1 MLCADA
7 TRIERLKYAVSSSS
21 CSTSANWRFVVDRLM
36 LITSKP
42 CSTAQRRPARR
53 IGPDP
58 VKPAPSTRTL
68 TSSQSGAR
76 PRMIPAQPVPCP
88 HESPSSSGPTTGSP
102 SSPIE
107 TATAS
112 EIGPTFGWS
121 GWTPLSRTQTRTSL
135 PVAPSSA
142 HSRVTRSGHSKVS
155 RMRSIASAG
164 SDHAGSGR
172 SSASATAVL
181 PSLLGFLEPLRHRL
195 QHLPGDRRVRLDER
209 AEVPER
215 HPVAAQVG
223 LGGNRGGAID
233 VGDQN
238 DLAEVVAWAE
248 GSHLFAADAH
258 LRRAVVDHE
267 ETDAALAFF
276 GHGVAG
282 VERPLL
288 HRPGDLLQLTVVE
301 IGEDGDALDQ
311 FHGCSGHAGE
321 HKATAWATI
330 RG

>member
-1 MLCADA
+1 
-7 TRIERLKYAVSSSS
+7 
-21 CSTSANWRFVVDRLM
+21 
-36 LITSKP
+36 LITLKP

-53 IGPDP
+53 IGPEP

-68 TSSQSGAR
+68 TSSQSGAS
-76 PRMIPAQPVPCP
+76 PRMIPAHPVPCP
-88 HESPSSSGPTTGSP
+88 HESPSSSGPMTGSP

-112 EIGPTFGWS
+112 ETAPTLGCPGS
-121 GWTPLSRTQTRTSL
+121 TPLSRTQTRTSL
-135 PVAPSSA
+135 PVAPASA
-142 HSRVTRSGHSKVS
+142 HSRVTRSGHSNVS

-223 LGGNRGGAID
+223 LRCDRRGSVD
-233 VGDQN
+233 VGGQS
-238 DLAEVVAWAE
+238 DLAEVVSGPERAHVLAP
-248 GSHLFAADAH
+248 DAH
-258 LRRAVVDHE
+258 PRRPFVDHE
-267 ETDAALAFF
+267 EADSALALF
-276 GHGVAG
+276 GDRVPGL
-282 VERPLL
+282 ERPL
-288 HRPGDLLQLTVVE
+288 
-301 IGEDGDALDQ
+301 
-311 FHGCSGHAGE
+311 F
-321 HKATAWATI
+321 
-330 RG
+330 